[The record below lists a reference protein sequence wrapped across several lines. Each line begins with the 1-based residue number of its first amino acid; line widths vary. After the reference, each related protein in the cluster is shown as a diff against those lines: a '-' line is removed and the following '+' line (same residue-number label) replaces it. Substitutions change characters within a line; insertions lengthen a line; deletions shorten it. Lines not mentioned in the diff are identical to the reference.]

1 MLSIA
6 IMILPVPDGPI
17 GKLLSSRRPRS
28 RLNLLFSKLCVRRQ
42 VVSSTWILLPLPNV
56 PAPPCRFQIQII
68 YLVSKIVK
76 KMMAFLVSVK
86 LLVNLQA
93 ALVTRMLACWFL
105 FRILVCL
112 WFVRRMVL
120 SQFPSASRFFNPWAF
135 NCVFILCPMCQMESI
150 SYTMKTTC
158 TSLPWS
164 YGKALSKRLMMQ
176 LLFRSPCLPW
186 PSCSAMPTSLSTSA
200 ALPSPCQTPKRMSLV
215 VLGCCPRMYTRLMFS
230 LVIVATAL
238 SPQGMIFQ
246 HWCIVWVGSVP
257 LLWEPCV
264 AMATSVAPPSDQTS
278 SSKMGRKSIQ
288 QALMILV
295 MCSSSTWE
303 NRLRFGLLEVPH
315 SPGVSSLCPRPS
327 ESESNAFAMAM
338 GMPLCIGLLWMS
350 FPPWICTRRLFS
362 AQSFLR
368 RPCRLTTLI
377 STILSFPHRHRK
389 GQRYMKKILITHQG
403 PCEVWKHHPASR
415 SPLEQWEIQTI
426 CSWLVHSGQS
436 QRSSGPWCHLH
447 GKDRE
452 QSSCAQVFAQD
463 TFKVQELGW
472 LRHGPCVG
480 RCSICQNRSSFQ
492 TDQILGC
499 GSFSCFEAQKTCK
512 YNPLH
517 ILSKANHDDEIAQY
531 SAWRHYRKIME
542 DGGIKKDISV
552 AQAVKAFK
560 VTWLHFAR
568 HKSVKEQDM
577 VQQQP
582 TAQQIVVLQ
591 HCLQG

>member
-86 LLVNLQA
+86 LLVNLQV

-164 YGKALSKRLMMQ
+164 YGKAVSQRLMMQ

-264 AMATSVAPPSDQTS
+264 GYECDTFGPNFFVENGKKINTAGPDDLGDVLFINMRKPASLWKYHTALEFRASVPAQANRKATLSPWPWGCHYVLACFEWAFHLEFAQGDCSRRRAFCDVLAGLLHSSPQDYLSPIGIAKVKGTWKNSNKHTKVHVKCGSTTQHQGRPWNNGKSKPYVHGWFILVNPKDLRVLGATSMEKTENNPVVRKSLLKILLKYKNLDGFVMDRVWGVAPSVKTDQAF
-278 SSKMGRKSIQ
+278 KQIKFWAVDHVH
-288 QALMILV
+288 ALKHK
-295 MCSSSTWE
+295 
-303 NRLRFGLLEVPH
+303 RLA
-315 SPGVSSLCPRPS
+315 
-327 ESESNAFAMAM
+327 N
-338 GMPLCIGLLWMS
+338 
-350 FPPWICTRRLFS
+350 
-362 AQSFLR
+362 
-368 RPCRLTTLI
+368 
-377 STILSFPHRHRK
+377 TILCTFCRRRTMMTRLHRTVP
-389 GQRYMKKILITHQG
+389 GAIT
-403 PCEVWKHHPASR
+403 EK
-415 SPLEQWEIQTI
+415 
-426 CSWLVHSGQS
+426 
-436 QRSSGPWCHLH
+436 
-447 GKDRE
+447 
-452 QSSCAQVFAQD
+452 
-463 TFKVQELGW
+463 
-472 LRHGPCVG
+472 
-480 RCSICQNRSSFQ
+480 
-492 TDQILGC
+492 
-499 GSFSCFEAQKTCK
+499 
-512 YNPLH
+512 
-517 ILSKANHDDEIAQY
+517 
-531 SAWRHYRKIME
+531 
-542 DGGIKKDISV
+542 
-552 AQAVKAFK
+552 
-560 VTWLHFAR
+560 
-568 HKSVKEQDM
+568 
-577 VQQQP
+577 
-582 TAQQIVVLQ
+582 
-591 HCLQG
+591 